1 MKKFNRLEKQYDSLT
16 VVERVDLHLAALMRG
31 DEAQQKALEWDCPTA
46 DFTSFS
52 FYLLALRDLATMLVI
67 ELLVNLTFIT
77 AMATGIVQ
85 EWERGATSASEP
97 ELARLWENMAVL
109 WSGFV
114 ACCEYVGH
122 DPEHVLN
129 MAPMPPPDEKSHLRF
144 VVDSQIKTLKTII
157 RDEPDPYP
165 SRDKVRACRDAF
177 LVRLALC
184 DELAWLEDELDE
196 SLFW

>member
-1 MKKFNRLEKQYDSLT
+1 MKKFNHLEKQYDSLT
-16 VVERVDLHLAALMRG
+16 VVERVDLHLAAQMRG

-46 DFTSFS
+46 DFFS
-52 FYLLALRDLATMLVI
+52 FTFYLFALRDLAAMLVI
-67 ELLVNLTFIT
+67 ELLVKMVFNVEMT
-77 AMATGIVQ
+77 MDIVQ
-85 EWERGATSASEP
+85 ERERGATSASEP
-97 ELARLWENMAVL
+97 DIVPFWENMAAI

-129 MAPMPPPDEKSHLRF
+129 MAPIPRDENSPARF
-144 VVDSQIKTLKTII
+144 IINSQIKSLKSIT

-165 SRDKVRACRDAF
+165 SSDKVRAYRDAF

-184 DELAWLEDELDE
+184 GELAWLEDELDE

>member
-1 MKKFNRLEKQYDSLT
+1 MKKFNHLEKQYDSLT
-16 VVERVDLHLAALMRG
+16 VVERVDLYLAAHMRD
-31 DEAQQKALEWDCPTA
+31 DEAQQKALEWDCPSA
-46 DFTSFS
+46 DFFSFT

-67 ELLVNLTFIT
+67 GLLADLTFIM
-77 AMATGIVQ
+77 AMATGIVE
-85 EWERGATSASEP
+85 EWERGATPASGP

-129 MAPMPPPDEKSHLRF
+129 MAPIPRDENSPARF
-144 VVDSQIKTLKTII
+144 VINSQIKSLKSIT

-184 DELAWLEDELDE
+184 GELAWLEDELDE